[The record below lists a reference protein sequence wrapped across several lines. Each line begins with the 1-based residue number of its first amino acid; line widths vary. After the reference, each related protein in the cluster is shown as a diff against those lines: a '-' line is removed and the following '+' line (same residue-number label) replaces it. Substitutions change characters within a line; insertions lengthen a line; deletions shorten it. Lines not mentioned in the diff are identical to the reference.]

1 MLMLT
6 CSSVVLSLTFTS
18 VIHFESIFVKH
29 IWSLCLVLS
38 FACESLVAP
47 ALFVEEV
54 VFAPLHCLCFFAS
67 DQLIVFMRFYFWI
80 LSYVLLMYLSFL
92 LPVPHCLDYHSF
104 ISSVQF
110 GRSVVSDSLR
120 PHEAQHARPPCP

>member
-18 VIHFESIFVKH
+18 VIHFESVFVKH

-54 VFAPLHCLCFFAS
+54 VFAPACIDQFRTSRFRCLVW
-67 DQLIVFMRFYFWI
+67 DL
-80 LSYVLLMYLSFL
+80 
-92 LPVPHCLDYHSF
+92 
-104 ISSVQF
+104 
-110 GRSVVSDSLR
+110 RSQGTVSDEWSGGCEHSGVG
-120 PHEAQHARPPCP
+120 PEAVGSQWLPRT